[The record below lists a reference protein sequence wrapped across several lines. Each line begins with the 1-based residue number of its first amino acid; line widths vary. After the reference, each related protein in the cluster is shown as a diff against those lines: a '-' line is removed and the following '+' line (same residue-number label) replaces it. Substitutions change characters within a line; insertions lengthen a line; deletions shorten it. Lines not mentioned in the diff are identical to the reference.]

1 MNKLQDFC
9 WISSPKDQVNMLA
22 KFCDKYFEINAT
34 RFSKGA
40 PPMVFKDAYTLA
52 QDMLRDAGHRA
63 DPLSVGELEKL
74 HQVEK
79 TPRGILGKK
88 EEKPKG
94 ERRPNKTKD
103 GDEICYGYNSAKG
116 CAEGQKAGVAPGG
129 HCSKN
134 GRKYAHV
141 CSHYDFTTKEICQKH
156 HVRTSNHK

>member
-1 MNKLQDFC
+1 
-9 WISSPKDQVNMLA
+9 MLA
-22 KFCDKYFEINAT
+22 KFCDKYFEINASH
-34 RFSKGA
+34 FSKGA

-74 HQVEK
+74 HQVDK
-79 TPRGILGKK
+79 PPRVHPKR
-88 EEKPKG
+88 EEKPRG
-94 ERRPNKTKD
+94 EREREKRPNKTKD

-116 CAEGQKAGVAPGG
+116 CAEGQKAGVLPGG

-141 CSHYDFTTKEICQKH
+141 CSHYDFATKEICQKN
-156 HVRTSNHK
+156 HVRTNNHK